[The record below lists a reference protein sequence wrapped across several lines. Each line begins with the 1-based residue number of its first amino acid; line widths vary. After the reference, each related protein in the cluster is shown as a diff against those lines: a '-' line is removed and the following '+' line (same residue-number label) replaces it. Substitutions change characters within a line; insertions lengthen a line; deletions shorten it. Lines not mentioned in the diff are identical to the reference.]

1 MRRSRRHCGASID
14 GQLQERQGIAASGR
28 IPVGP
33 ADLDSPVAF
42 GGIIPPESCVIVMRV
57 SACSLV
63 AGSHEIELR
72 YKISV
77 MNTRLG
83 CSDNKT
89 SAARRHGEGIAV
101 GTGGDRASLAGAAGD
116 FGADSIGVRRS
127 EE

>member
-1 MRRSRRHCGASID
+1 MRRSRRHRRAGID
-14 GQLQERQGIAASGR
+14 GQLQERQGIAASSR

-33 ADLDSPVAF
+33 ANLDRPVAF

-57 SACSLV
+57 SACFLV

-101 GTGGDRASLAGAAGD
+101 GSGGDRASLAGAVGD
-116 FGADSIGVRRS
+116 FGADTIGMGRTY
-127 EE
+127 